1 MKINYI
7 TIYKIKNPKE
17 LGTAPVQ
24 MSALSCH
31 PIYMF
36 ADKGNSDLYYEINMP
51 EILENV
57 KSYAKKV
64 YDCKFY
70 DDDNN
75 DYDTIVVAEER
86 PFQYQH
92 IDANIAPFVKHSK

>member
-7 TIYKIKNPKE
+7 TIYKLAKDKSDPTKCS
-17 LGTAPVQ
+17 

-36 ADKGNSDLYYEINMP
+36 GDKGCSDLYYEINMP
-51 EILENV
+51 EILNNA
-57 KSYAKKV
+57 KSFANKV

-70 DDDNN
+70 DDDNDN
-75 DYDTIVVAEER
+75 YDTVIVAEER
-86 PFQYQH
+86 PFQYQN
-92 IDANIAPFVKHSK
+92 IDSVIAPFVKNSK

>member
-1 MKINYI
+1 MKINYL
-7 TIYKIKNPKE
+7 TIYKLAKDKSDPTKCH
-17 LGTAPVQ
+17 

-36 ADKGNSDLYYEINMP
+36 ADKDCSDLYYEINMP

-57 KSYAKKV
+57 KSYSKKV

-75 DYDTIVVAEER
+75 NYDTVVVAEER

-92 IDANIAPFVKHSK
+92 LDANIAPFVKHSK

>member
-17 LGTAPVQ
+17 LGTAPVVL
-24 MSALSCH
+24 SALSCH

-36 ADKGNSDLYYEINMP
+36 ADKGCADLYYEINMP

-57 KSYAKKV
+57 KSFSKKV
-64 YDCKFY
+64 YDCTFY

-75 DYDTIVVAEER
+75 NYDTVAVAEER
-86 PFQYQH
+86 PFQYQNL
-92 IDANIAPFVKHSK
+92 DASIAPFVKHSK